1 MNRKRHILTGL
12 FTLFFMMGVSG
23 CVALGKFGKADVSY
37 FDIKS
42 PSELNGQSKSDI
54 IKVLGVPDSVAKA
67 GDTEYWGFKNKRGF
81 FIILFGKT
89 EEKDLVVVFKK
100 NKVSSSY
107 LVDKGSATGFIVP
120 PGAVAN

>member
-1 MNRKRHILTGL
+1 MKKRAVIIGL
-12 FTLFFMMGVSG
+12 CTLFFVMGISG
-23 CVALGKFGKADVSY
+23 CIALGKFGKADVSY
-37 FDIKS
+37 FDIKA

-54 IKVLGVPDSVAKA
+54 IKVLGVPDSTAKA
-67 GDTEYWGFKNKRGF
+67 GDAEYWGFKNKRGF

-100 NKVSSSY
+100 NKVTSSY
-107 LVDKGSATGFIVP
+107 LVDKGSATGFIAP